1 MTRVFPEPG
10 PAMTSSAPS
19 GAATASSWRSLRP
32 SSRSDGVVRA
42 AVGAGRGMTGV
53 YGARVIELVVDR
65 GKAPVGSVPPRLS
78 GRLYR
83 ISGCGRAGVALVGI
97 AGAQRRCGDG
107 WRGWACRAVSATT
120 AGMLRA
126 WSMTSVRAR
135 DGRSRPRASPRLHDG
150 RSRRTAV
157 RGGFA
162 VSLRGRNGSR
172 GDSW

>member
-42 AVGAGRGMTGV
+42 AVGACRGMTGL

-83 ISGCGRAGVALVGI
+83 ISGCGRAGVALLGH
-97 AGAQRRCGDG
+97 RR
-107 WRGWACRAVSATT
+107 RAA
-120 AGMLRA
+120 
-126 WSMTSVRAR
+126 
-135 DGRSRPRASPRLHDG
+135 
-150 RSRRTAV
+150 AV
-157 RGGFA
+157 RGRMAGLGVSSSFGSDGRHVARA
-162 VSLRGRNGSR
+162 VDDVGAGA
-172 GDSW
+172 